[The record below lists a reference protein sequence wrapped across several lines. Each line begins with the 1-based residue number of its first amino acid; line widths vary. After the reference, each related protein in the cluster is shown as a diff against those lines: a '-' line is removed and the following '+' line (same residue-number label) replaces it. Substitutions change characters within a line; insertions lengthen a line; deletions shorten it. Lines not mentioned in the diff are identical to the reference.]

1 MFSLQEICRKNIY
14 FLPDWLGEHVIQRL
28 GLYWEK
34 HGSLQ
39 RIGDNYVLIQQDLII
54 PINEALRMAG
64 EEGNDEVVQLLLLW
78 EETFIMPS

>member
-64 EEGNDEVVQLLLLW
+64 RRGMMRWYNSYYYGR
-78 EETFIMPS
+78 ETFIMPS